1 MNKKANN
8 NKQVD
13 QYWSDTKCCVPKTFT
28 RYHFVFQDVISNLQQ
43 ILVKTPP
50 TLTSNTFVT
59 VLHIL
64 VLMSSNGSDVGLL
77 LLREKIGE
85 TLKRLLVAD
94 KASKSASKLACPET
108 SSSASSSSTTS
119 KEEMELL
126 RRNPQE
132 LYEITRYYRN
142 RIALI
147 VSYTNHKRCLSG
159 FFGEEL
165 LYLGIPRFKFFQV
178 SSLRLI
184 LRRG

>member
-1 MNKKANN
+1 M
-8 NKQVD
+8 
-13 QYWSDTKCCVPKTFT
+13 
-28 RYHFVFQDVISNLQQ
+28 QDVISNLQQ

-94 KASKSASKLACPET
+94 KANKSTSKLACPET
-108 SSSASSSSTTS
+108 SSAASSSSSSSTSTSTS
-119 KEEMELL
+119 KEELELM

-132 LYEITRYYRN
+132 LYEITRY
-142 RIALI
+142 
-147 VSYTNHKRCLSG
+147 
-159 FFGEEL
+159 
-165 LYLGIPRFKFFQV
+165 
-178 SSLRLI
+178 
-184 LRRG
+184 